1 MPGAVRFAAR
11 LRSYN
16 GSRCPAHPPRARRGT
31 IGNWTYTQYGV
42 EEPKM
47 NFQESQR
54 PERPMTPY
62 RWLVAA
68 ALLSIMLAQMVAM
81 VMVTRS
87 QVLRAEVREAAERH
101 QARTMGSTAVA
112 SSGARPVD
120 ASSSGLIT
128 VGLSAA
134 R

>member
-1 MPGAVRFAAR
+1 LWSYSASRSTVRAVAER
-11 LRSYN
+11 
-16 GSRCPAHPPRARRGT
+16 HGT
-31 IGNWTYTQYGV
+31 IGNWTYTPYGV

-47 NFQESQR
+47 KTQEALR
-54 PERPMTPY
+54 TERPMTPY

-68 ALLSIMLAQMVAM
+68 ALLSIMLAQMIAM

-87 QVLRAEVREAAERH
+87 QVLRAEVREAAERT
-101 QARTMGSTAVA
+101 QARATSVA
-112 SSGARPVD
+112 SSNSGTVD
-120 ASSSGLIT
+120 ASSQGLIT

>member
-1 MPGAVRFAAR
+1 
-11 LRSYN
+11 
-16 GSRCPAHPPRARRGT
+16 
-31 IGNWTYTQYGV
+31 
-42 EEPKM
+42 M
-47 NFQESQR
+47 NSQEQLR

-62 RWLVAA
+62 RWLFAA
-68 ALLSIMLAQMVAM
+68 ALLSLMLAQMVAM
-81 VMVTRS
+81 VVVTRS
-87 QVLRAEVREAAERH
+87 QVLRAEVREAAERN
-101 QARTMGSTAVA
+101 QGPATGSTAVA